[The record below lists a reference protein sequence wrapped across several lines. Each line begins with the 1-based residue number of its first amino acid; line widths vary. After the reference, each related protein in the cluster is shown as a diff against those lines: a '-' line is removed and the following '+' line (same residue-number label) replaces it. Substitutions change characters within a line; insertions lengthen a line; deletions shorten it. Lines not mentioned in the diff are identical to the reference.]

1 MAVKARWK
9 MLSSFRILFFHILP
23 VLLSSS
29 TVSCTALKTQHS
41 CDKINLIESSAGQIL
56 SPSRDYGNGNISYP
70 SRVNCAWYIKIQPG
84 SVITLSFSMFDLE
97 EGRHLCSAKPCCGDT
112 WLSILSIPS
121 HSAQLVPMF
130 NFPVQDTV
138 NFLYCGSLS
147 LPPLVFSGSG
157 LILTFKTGDIIS
169 GGRGFVL
176 DFTIDKPMRNY
187 CEDGHF
193 HCANGKCIL
202 KSWLCNGW
210 DECGDSSD
218 EQNCTVAC
226 KTGYSHCSSNS
237 SLCYDFI
244 HGRCNGILD
253 CPGGED
259 EIACALTCGNQ
270 LSCRTR
276 GGCYRSTQR
285 CDGMNDC
292 PDGSDEDGCDA
303 ALCGPHR
310 DGFLC
315 RNRHCVTASARCDG
329 VKDCGDFSDEET
341 CMKMSVITAVI
352 LGSLICGLLLVIAAG
367 CGLRLYHLRV
377 ALEQRWSTIRLQQ
390 RTVHQD
396 FDEFGHRRP
405 VMGRL
410 PPPSYAQATGAVDL
424 SSSSHRNISSPGA
437 YVPSQRQRQSNRV
450 RRPAPPLPEPPTPL
464 PLRLSTSGPSSVEVE
479 LHTSQ
484 MPGHEIID
492 PPPQSSSQSPRFVPG
507 NFLSR
512 LVRRVWRKDS
522 ANDDGGG
529 NGGGSGDGV
538 SSSSSASGPHDLQIP
553 SAQDGHVTSG
563 LTTTNNNNNYNFSA
577 FVVATPNRSDDFD
590 DAADDD
596 DVDTE
601 PLIESHGP

>member
-1 MAVKARWK
+1 
-9 MLSSFRILFFHILP
+9 MLPSLLRILLFHAFL

-29 TVSCTALKTQHS
+29 LVSCTAPKTQHS
-41 CDKINLIESSAGQIL
+41 CEKINLIESSAGQIF
-56 SPSRDYGNGNISYP
+56 SPLRHYGNGNVSYP

-84 SVITLSFSMFDLE
+84 SVITLSFSTFDLE

-121 HSAQLVPMF
+121 HSAQLVPMPF

-138 NFLYCGSLS
+138 NFLYCGSLA

-157 LILTFKTGDIIS
+157 LILTFKTGDIIT
-169 GGRGFVL
+169 GGKGFVL

-187 CEDGHF
+187 CEDDHF
-193 HCANGKCIL
+193 HCSNGKCIL
-202 KSWLCNGW
+202 KTWLCNGW

-259 EIACALTCGNQ
+259 EQACALTCGNQ
-270 LSCRTR
+270 LPCRTR
-276 GGCYRSTQR
+276 GGCYRSAQR
-285 CDGMNDC
+285 CDGVNDC
-292 PDGSDEDGCDA
+292 PDGSDEEGCDA

-329 VKDCGDFSDEET
+329 IKDCGDFSDEET

-390 RTVHQD
+390 RTVHHGCRGSFLVVTD
-396 FDEFGHRRP
+396 YLFTGPLRP
-405 VMGRL
+405 IATSKTIESC
-410 PPPSYAQATGAVDL
+410 PPSC
-424 SSSSHRNISSPGA
+424 
-437 YVPSQRQRQSNRV
+437 
-450 RRPAPPLPEPPTPL
+450 PPLPEPPMPL

-479 LHTSQ
+479 PRAQLPPNDITDPLPQPSQ
-484 MPGHEIID
+484 PSAHLAAG
-492 PPPQSSSQSPRFVPG
+492 S
-507 NFLSR
+507 FLAR

-522 ANDDGGG
+522 SSNG
-529 NGGGSGDGV
+529 GGGSGDGV
-538 SSSSSASGPHDLQIP
+538 SFSPSSPSSSSLPDAQGPI
-553 SAQDGHVTSG
+553 AQDLHITSVG
-563 LTTTNNNNNYNFSA
+563 GTTTNPSRAAYHLSA
-577 FVVATPNRSDDFD
+577 FIAPNRRSDDID
-590 DAADDD
+590 DAGDDDED

-601 PLIESHGP
+601 PLIESHSP

>member
-1 MAVKARWK
+1 
-9 MLSSFRILFFHILP
+9 MLSSLLRILPFHALLI
-23 VLLSSS
+23 LLSSPS
-29 TVSCTALKTQHS
+29 VSCTAPKTQHS
-41 CDKINLIESSAGQIL
+41 CDKINLIESSAGQIF
-56 SPSRDYGNGNISYP
+56 SPLRHYGNGNISYP

-84 SVITLSFSMFDLE
+84 SVITLSFSTFDLE

-121 HSAQLVPMF
+121 HSAQLVSMPF

-138 NFLYCGSLS
+138 NFLYCGSLA

-157 LILTFKTGDIIS
+157 LILTFKTGDIIT
-169 GGRGFVL
+169 GGKGFVL

-187 CEDGHF
+187 CEDDHF
-193 HCANGKCIL
+193 HCSNGKCIL
-202 KSWLCNGW
+202 KTWLCNGW

-259 EIACALTCGNQ
+259 EQACALTCGNQ
-270 LSCRTR
+270 LPCRTR
-276 GGCYRSTQR
+276 GGCYRSAQR
-285 CDGMNDC
+285 CDGVNDC
-292 PDGSDEDGCDA
+292 PDGSDEEGCDA

-329 VKDCGDFSDEET
+329 IKDCGDFSDEET

-390 RTVHQD
+390 RTVHSQD

-424 SSSSHRNISSPGA
+424 SSSSRTISSPGTC
-437 YVPSQRQRQSNRV
+437 VPSQRQRQSNRV
-450 RRPAPPLPEPPTPL
+450 RRPAPPLPEPPMPL

-479 LHTSQ
+479 LRA
-484 MPGHEIID
+484 
-492 PPPQSSSQSPRFVPG
+492 QSPPNDITDPLPQPSQPSSHLAAG
-507 NFLSR
+507 SFLAR
-512 LVRRVWRKDS
+512 LVRRVWRKDLS
-522 ANDDGGG
+522 SNG
-529 NGGGSGDGV
+529 GGGSGDGV
-538 SSSSSASGPHDLQIP
+538 SFSPSSPSSSSLPDAQGSI
-553 SAQDGHVTSG
+553 AQDLHINSGSGATNTSRTAYH
-563 LTTTNNNNNYNFSA
+563 LSA
-577 FVVATPNRSDDFD
+577 FIAPNRRSDDID
-590 DAADDD
+590 DAGDDDED

-601 PLIESHGP
+601 PLIESHSP